1 MKQKRTEY
9 LVGHLARLLRRLRQ
23 RTDDERGTAAIEMAL
38 IMPFLLMLLLGSV
51 ELFLLGMAARKAARV
66 TGTVG
71 DLVAQASGTL
81 TKNAINS
88 YYHAAQYILGKFP
101 KSNMGLSI
109 FVYARGPKGQ
119 PRVRWSHQLGSV
131 SCTSTA
137 PTLTNEQKM
146 AMQDGNDL
154 VLTLGCYRY
163 PVRIG
168 KLVFGNYTFRL
179 KSEVVL
185 RPRKQMTL
193 ACSDC

>member
-1 MKQKRTEY
+1 MKRKRTEN
-9 LVGHLARLLRRLRQ
+9 LVGRLARLLRHLRHKTQ
-23 RTDDERGTAAIEMAL
+23 DERGAAAIEMAL

-66 TGTVG
+66 TNTVG

-81 TKNAINS
+81 TKSTINS

-101 KSNMGLSI
+101 RSNMGMTI
-109 FVYARGPKGQ
+109 HVYGLGRRGQ
-119 PRVRWSHQLGSV
+119 PQLRWSHQLGSV
-131 SCTSTA
+131 ACGNGA
-137 PTLTNEQKM
+137 PTLTSEQKA

-154 VLTLGCYRY
+154 VLAMGCYRY

-168 KLVFGNYTFRL
+168 KLVFGSYTFNL

-193 ACSDC
+193 ACADC